1 DQEHRDQQRGDR
13 DHLYQQQDHHD
24 RAAAGE
30 AEPGQCRW
38 ANRPSRIETAT
49 VMKTTIT
56 LLRRLS
62 RKLVWVMATMK
73 LCRVGWLGKNV
84 GVDVITS
91 ERGLKAVLIIQYTG
105 KTHTR
110 LNRMPRVFA
119 RQCRRLRRRGLVG
132 WEMLTGP
139 PPIAAGY

>member
-1 DQEHRDQQRGDR
+1 MIIVISNEVIGIICTSSRITMIGRR
-13 DHLYQQQDHHD
+13 PVK
-24 RAAAGE
+24 RNRVSAAA
-30 AEPGQCRW
+30 

-119 RQCRRLRRRGLVG
+119 RQCRRLRRALVG

-139 PPIAAGY
+139 PPIAADYG